1 MVCFFFATA
10 DTQVI
15 ILQVASDGSM
25 FCHLSTYSSSGSL
38 SPLLTA
44 PPLSTHGRWPADLPA
59 ARAGGR
65 LLQGHREDRGLPGL
79 DHRHRREGQPDGAHH
94 RQAAADRGA
103 RQGERRRAVVVGA
116 LGEGG
121 PAPPSRPRHRRPDD
135 AARPNRD
142 HRRRAAEERR
152 RGRGRGGRRRHAG
165 LEAET

>member
-1 MVCFFFATA
+1 MQTQWGSKSVFFCQHAVAKCDAEEVIAMWNQEWSVFFFATA
-10 DTQVI
+10 GTQVI

-79 DHRHRREGQPDGAHH
+79 DHRHRREG
-94 RQAAADRGA
+94 
-103 RQGERRRAVVVGA
+103 
-116 LGEGG
+116 
-121 PAPPSRPRHRRPDD
+121 
-135 AARPNRD
+135 
-142 HRRRAAEERR
+142 
-152 RGRGRGGRRRHAG
+152 
-165 LEAET
+165 